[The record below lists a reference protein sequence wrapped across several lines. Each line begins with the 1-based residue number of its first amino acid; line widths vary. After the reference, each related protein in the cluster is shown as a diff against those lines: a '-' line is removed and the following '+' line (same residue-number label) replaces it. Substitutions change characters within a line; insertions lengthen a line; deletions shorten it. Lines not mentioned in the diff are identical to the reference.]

1 VFLVIINATDLQ
13 AFDVLLI
20 TRVKKII
27 LYILCWMVLLYSAQ
41 ASARISLDDA
51 VRQLVQQ
58 GQKRVLGAQTEIVD
72 GREVYVIKVLT
83 PDGRVIQ
90 YLVDTETGQV
100 IN

>member
-1 VFLVIINATDLQ
+1 MFLVIINATDLQ